1 MSRVHGIAVATS
13 QPRPGRR
20 FEPIQELE
28 LHDDALDAAKTLPG
42 ASRGLVVV
50 SEFAGPFGIPDFT
63 AFVGQV
69 KHIRARQALD
79 IAPVVNEV
87 EAGIISVAHVNR
99 PSSAEQLAKALGWPS
114 AIVLGRVPKLVKS
127 GALNEVARGRYTR
140 PALLDPSG
148 RLYAIEAKVND
159 WRSALRQVR
168 TYRVWADAYVIVMG
182 PISAQAQ
189 EALAAE
195 VLHDRG
201 GLMVAG
207 KWVLRPRLGA
217 VPSRRRIEAWE
228 RFAAATPKG
237 LDDPSLA
244 LSIHS

>member
-1 MSRVHGIAVATS
+1 VSRVRGIAVATS

-50 SEFAGPFGIPDFT
+50 SEFAGPLGIPDFT

-69 KHIRARQALD
+69 THIRTRQNLT
-79 IAPVVNEV
+79 IAPIVNEV
-87 EAGIISVAHVNR
+87 EAGIVSVAHVNR
-99 PSSAEQLAKALGWPS
+99 PSSAEQLAQALGWPS
-114 AIVLGRVPKLVKS
+114 AIVAGRVPRLVKS
-127 GALNEVARGRYTR
+127 GALAEVARGRYTR
-140 PALLDPSG
+140 PMLLEPAG

-182 PISAQAQ
+182 SISVQAQ
-189 EALAAE
+189 EALTAE
-195 VLHDRG
+195 VRHDRG
-201 GLMVAG
+201 GLVVAG
-207 KWVLRPRLGA
+207 KWVMRPRLGP
-217 VPSRRRIEAWE
+217 VPTRRRIEAWE
-228 RFAAATPKG
+228 RFASATPRE

-244 LSIHS
+244 LRIHS